1 MINGELTYRT
11 IYLSEGFDMI
21 RLLTIGAA
29 FFALAACTADPIS
42 SLDFPESRWSQNDG
56 YDDRYLLAPGDT
68 IEVSVLYAPELSRT
82 VVVAPDGRV
91 RIPYSGPIAATGRT
105 VDEVRLSFNKALGR
119 ELKNPEVEV
128 IATEFASQRIFIGGE
143 VQAPSIY
150 DLPGQIGPLQAIV
163 MAGGFTDEARQ
174 NAVVLMRR
182 LPGGEIR
189 SEVLDIR
196 AGVFDAQLAEWGP
209 LRRFDIVYVPKSK
222 IAEENLFMLQWFRAA
237 LPVEFR
243 AFYDVRN
250 DPSFE

>member
-1 MINGELTYRT
+1 MT
-11 IYLSEGFDMI
+11 
-21 RLLTIGAA
+21 RLLLLVAA
-29 FFALAACTADPIS
+29 LLTLSGCTSDPVS
-42 SLDFPESRWSQNDG
+42 SEDFPQSHWMKSDG

-105 VDEVRLSFNKALGR
+105 VDEVRLAFNKALGR

-128 IATEFASQRIFIGGE
+128 IATEFASQRIFVGGE
-143 VQAPSIY
+143 VQAPSLY

-163 MAGGFTDEARQ
+163 MAGGFTNEARQ

-189 SEVLDIR
+189 SEVIDIR
-196 AGVFDAQLAEWGP
+196 SGVFDAQLADWGP
-209 LRRFDIVYVPKSK
+209 LRRFDIIYVPKSK
-222 IAEENLFMLQWFRAA
+222 IAEENLFVLQWFRAA

-250 DPSFE
+250 ENQ

>member
-1 MINGELTYRT
+1 
-11 IYLSEGFDMI
+11 MI
-21 RLLTIGAA
+21 RLRAIAAA
-29 FFALAACTADPIS
+29 FFALTACSSDPIS
-42 SLDFPESRWSQNDG
+42 SPDFPEQKWSQNDG

-68 IEVSVLYAPELSRT
+68 IEISVLYAPELSRT

-91 RIPYSGPIAATGRT
+91 RIPYSGPIAARGRT
-105 VDEVRLSFNKALGR
+105 VDEVRLSFNKALSR

-128 IATEFASQRIFIGGE
+128 IATEFASQRVFVGGE

-182 LPGGEIR
+182 LPGGQIR
-189 SEVLDIR
+189 SETIDIKS
-196 AGVFDAQLAEWGP
+196 GVFDAKLAEWGP
-209 LRRFDIVYVPKSK
+209 LRRFDIIYVPKSK
-222 IAEENLFMLQWFRAA
+222 IAEENLFMIQWFRAA

-250 DPSFE
+250 EARFE

>member
-1 MINGELTYRT
+1 MNRLFSMFTALLALT
-11 IYLSEGFDMI
+11 
-21 RLLTIGAA
+21 
-29 FFALAACTADPIS
+29 ACTADPVATP
-42 SLDFPESRWSQNDG
+42 DFPESNWQMADG
-56 YDDRYLLAPGDT
+56 QDARYLLAPGDT

-91 RIPYSGPIAATGRT
+91 RIPYSGPITAIGRT
-105 VDEVRLSFNKALGR
+105 VDEVRVSFNSALAS

-128 IATEFASQRIFIGGE
+128 IATQFASQRIFVGGE

-150 DLPGQIGPLQAIV
+150 ELPGQIGPLQAIV

-182 LPGGEIR
+182 IPGGEIR
-189 SEVLDIR
+189 SEVIDIKS
-196 AGVFDAQLAEWGP
+196 GVFDAQLANWGP
-209 LRRFDIVYVPKSK
+209 LQRFDVIYVPKSK
-222 IAEENLFMLQWFRAA
+222 IAQENLAMTQWFRAA

-250 DPSFE
+250 DARFE

>member
-1 MINGELTYRT
+1 
-11 IYLSEGFDMI
+11 MI
-21 RLLTIGAA
+21 RLL
-29 FFALAACTADPIS
+29 ALAATFFMFSACTADPVATPE
-42 SLDFPESRWSQNDG
+42 FPKIEWNQSDG

-105 VDEVRLSFNKALGR
+105 VDEVRIAFNKALGR

-128 IATEFASQRIFIGGE
+128 IATEFASQRIFVGGE

-150 DLPGQIGPLQAIV
+150 DLPGQIGPLEAIV
-163 MAGGFTDEARQ
+163 MAGGFTDEARDT
-174 NAVVLMRR
+174 AVVLMRR
-182 LPGGEIR
+182 IPGGEVR
-189 SEVLDIR
+189 SEVIDIKS
-196 AGVFDAQLAEWGP
+196 GVFNAQLANWGP
-209 LRRFDIVYVPKSK
+209 LRRYDIVYVPKSK
-222 IAEENLFMLQWFRAA
+222 IAEENLFVLQWFRAA

-250 DPSFE
+250 DQQ